1 MSLNVGILG
10 HVDSGKTTLTRAI
23 AEMASTA
30 AFDKHAESGGR
41 RNTLDLGFSSL
52 IVAGRRLALIDCPG
66 HAGLIRAVLAAS
78 TVFDMAIVVVD
89 ASSGIQP
96 QTAEHLLLCSIFC
109 PKRVILVLN
118 KTDLIKGSEIPNI
131 TKKIRKGLAA
141 IGIAEDSPIVP
152 LSLLNVK
159 NDTLHELMQV
169 LEKSVFEP
177 QRENSGR

>member
-78 TVFDMAIVVVD
+78 TVFDMAIV
-89 ASSGIQP
+89 
-96 QTAEHLLLCSIFC
+96 
-109 PKRVILVLN
+109 
-118 KTDLIKGSEIPNI
+118 IPNI

-141 IGIAEDSPIVP
+141 IGIAEDSP
-152 LSLLNVK
+152 
-159 NDTLHELMQV
+159 
-169 LEKSVFEP
+169 
-177 QRENSGR
+177 